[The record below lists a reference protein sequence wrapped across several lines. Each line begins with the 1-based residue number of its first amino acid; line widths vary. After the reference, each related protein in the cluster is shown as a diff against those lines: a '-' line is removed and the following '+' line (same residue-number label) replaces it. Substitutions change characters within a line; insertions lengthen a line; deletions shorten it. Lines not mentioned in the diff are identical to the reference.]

1 MLMLGQDQQALH
13 FNINDALQHVCSI
26 HTFIDDLL
34 HAVNLVLTHQG
45 WFVLLNILKKGSVVL
60 MMSTFSRSV
69 C

>member
-34 HAVNLVLTHQG
+34 HAVLTHQD
-45 WFVLLNILKKGSVVL
+45 WFVLLNILKKDSVVL
-60 MMSTFSRSV
+60 MMSNISRPV